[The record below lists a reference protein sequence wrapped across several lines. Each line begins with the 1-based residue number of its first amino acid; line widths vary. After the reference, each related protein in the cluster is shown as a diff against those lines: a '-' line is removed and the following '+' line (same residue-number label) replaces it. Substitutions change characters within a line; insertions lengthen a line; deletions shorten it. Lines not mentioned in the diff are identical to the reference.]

1 VVEPDLVSSGERY
14 RLISSF
20 GDIPYEHKF
29 KTAGGPIILYAAALF
44 TVGVIMVLLNCFF
57 VEIKPRFSL
66 PMMEFLLLS
75 IMILLSL
82 IFRGCTSVSR
92 GQSSQNLP

>member
-1 VVEPDLVSSGERY
+1 MN
-14 RLISSF
+14 I
-20 GDIPYEHKF
+20 KF
-29 KTAGGPIILYAAALF
+29 KTAGGSIILYAAALF
-44 TVGVIMVLLNCFF
+44 TVGVIMVLLNCFL

-82 IFRGCTSVSR
+82 IFCGCTSVSR
-92 GQSSQNLP
+92 VQSSQNLP

>member
-1 VVEPDLVSSGERY
+1 MN
-14 RLISSF
+14 I
-20 GDIPYEHKF
+20 KF

-57 VEIKPRFSL
+57 VEIKPRFTL

-82 IFRGCTSVSR
+82 IFVDARAFRGDRAHRICR
-92 GQSSQNLP
+92 